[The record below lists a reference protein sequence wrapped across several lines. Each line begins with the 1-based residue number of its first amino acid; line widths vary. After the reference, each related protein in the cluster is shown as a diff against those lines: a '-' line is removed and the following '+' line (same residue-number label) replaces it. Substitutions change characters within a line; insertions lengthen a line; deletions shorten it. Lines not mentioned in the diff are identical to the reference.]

1 MDRTMSSRHMG
12 FAELFHAVNA
22 GEITKNTFDRRT
34 SEIAIRE
41 LGPDALAF
49 STKPYVINLN

>member
-1 MDRTMSSRHMG
+1 MSSRHMG

-49 STKPYVINLN
+49 STKPYAINLN